1 MWASAQTAPAD
12 LAPDDGS
19 SPSKDVL
26 ANRITAHK
34 HTTRL
39 HVLRDRVKRAL
50 RDLKHGRAGAAE
62 RVASHKAARA
72 AYRAAHP

>member
-1 MWASAQTAPAD
+1 VWAGEPTASWLCVHNAD
-12 LAPDDGS
+12 PS
-19 SPSKDVL
+19 SSKAFV

-62 RVASHKAARA
+62 RVATHKAARA
-72 AYRAAHP
+72 AYRTAHP